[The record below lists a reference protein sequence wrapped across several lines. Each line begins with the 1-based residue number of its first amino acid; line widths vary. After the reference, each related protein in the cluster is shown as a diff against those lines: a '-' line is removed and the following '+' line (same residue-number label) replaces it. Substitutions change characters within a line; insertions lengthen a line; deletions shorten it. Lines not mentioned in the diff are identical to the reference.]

1 MKVENACIPC
11 IMKQAYNTARRAT
24 TDQCKIRTILN
35 MAADHVKSIQFDITP
50 ADASNYVYEITR
62 KVTGD
67 ADPYLSEKK
76 KYNSVC
82 LSMLP
87 GLREK
92 IESSN
97 DPLRAAVQTAILG
110 NLIDLGIGLKFDLE
124 KDKERVFTQPF
135 AADDYKSFAAFLK
148 GGKRKI
154 LYLGDNAGEIIFDR
168 LLVEKLCI
176 DHSVTFVVKKGPI
189 INDATMEDAQFSG
202 ITDLVKVIDTG
213 SNGIGVKWSEASEEF
228 MEEYH
233 SADMII
239 SKGQG
244 NFETMSGKRG
254 RKYFLLRAKC
264 ESVAG
269 ILGVSCGE
277 IVIKESIDD

>member
-24 TDQCKIRTILN
+24 RNQSEIRAILN
-35 MAADHVKSIQFDITP
+35 MAADHVKSISFDITP

-62 KVTGD
+62 EITGI
-67 ADPYLSEKK
+67 ADPYFNEKK
-76 KYNSVC
+76 KYNQIC

-87 GLREK
+87 ILRER

-97 DPLRAAVQTAILG
+97 DPLRASVQAAILG
-110 NLIDLGIGLKFDLE
+110 NLIDLGIGLEFDLD
-124 KDKERVFTQPF
+124 KDLDKVFSQAFT
-135 AADDYKSFAAFLK
+135 ADDYESFAAFLK
-148 GGKRKI
+148 SGRKRI
-154 LYLGDNAGEIIFDR
+154 LYLGDNAGEILFDR

-176 DHSVTFVVKKGPI
+176 NHTVTFVVKKGPI
-189 INDATMEDAQFSG
+189 INDATVEDAQFSG

-213 SNGIGVKWSEASEEF
+213 SCGIGVKWSDASNEF
-228 MEEYH
+228 MEEYQA
-233 SADMII
+233 ADMII

-244 NFETMSGKRG
+244 NFETMSGRKG

-269 ILGVSCGE
+269 ILGVSFGD
-277 IVIKESIDD
+277 IVIKESIDT